1 MSRSNRPH
9 EMGEGAAIGDE
20 MAERRPTPIP
30 ASPTD
35 APPALATLYERHWQE
50 LVRYVRFTFGAGPP
64 EPEDVVQA
72 AFTHFAALV
81 QPELVGNPRAF
92 LYRAARNFVIDQR
105 RHGLVRARAA
115 QRGYLQD
122 TVETADEHDSE
133 RVLEGKDR
141 LRILEETVRGLPPRL
156 RDALILHRI
165 EELSYVDVARR
176 MGVSQT
182 TAKRLVAEAILICH
196 RAVSAATGEDQ
207 IP

>member
-1 MSRSNRPH
+1 
-9 EMGEGAAIGDE
+9 
-20 MAERRPTPIP
+20 MAERRSTPIP
-30 ASPTD
+30 TD
-35 APPALATLYERHWQE
+35 QVDQPGTLATLYERHWHE
-50 LVRYVRFTFGAGPP
+50 LVRYVRFTFGMGPP

-81 QPELVGNPRAF
+81 QPELVDNPRAF

-105 RHGLVRARAA
+105 RRGLVRARAV
-115 QRGYLQD
+115 QRGYIQD
-122 TVETADEHDSE
+122 TAESADEHDSE
-133 RVLEGKDR
+133 RVLDGKDR

-182 TAKRLVAEAILICH
+182 TAKRLVCEAILICH
-196 RAVSAATGEDQ
+196 RAVRVATGED
-207 IP
+207 